1 MVLWR
6 FYENNYIFISRQAYR
21 FDEPKRGDIIVFHS
35 DLKTQTGKEKLLI
48 KRIVAIPGDVV
59 NIADGKVMING
70 ELQTEDYT
78 LEAYTSGWVSDVEV
92 PEDSL
97 FVMGDNRQNSTDS
110 RDSGVGFVAYDD
122 IVGKAFFRLYPFN
135 KIGSLN

>member
-1 MVLWR
+1 M
-6 FYENNYIFISRQAYR
+6 
-21 FDEPKRGDIIVFHS
+21 
-35 DLKTQTGKEKLLI
+35 KTQTGKEKLLI
-48 KRIVAIPGDVV
+48 KRIIAIPGDVV
-59 NIADGKVMING
+59 NIADGKVSING
-70 ELQTEDYT
+70 EIQTEDYT
-78 LEAYTSGWVSDVEV
+78 LEPYTSGWVSEVEV

-110 RDSGVGFVAYDD
+110 RDSGVGFVKYDD